1 MTEGLE
7 LQTAYAQTVRD
18 HDGNKWIVYD
28 EAGTRIGALP
38 ACLSEQE
45 AMDALRFGRA
55 HELKAFN
62 YGAHAGRERA
72 ERAAQLRIDTLTL
85 QMDSLAGENLRL
97 ASILSQHPNF
107 TEGE

>member
-18 HDGNKWIVYD
+18 LDGNKWIVYRED
-28 EAGTRIGALP
+28 GERMGEFP
-38 ACLSEQE
+38 ACLSDQE
-45 AMDALRFGRA
+45 AMNMIHFGRE

-62 YGAHAGRERA
+62 VGANVGRERA
-72 ERAAQLRIDTLTL
+72 ERAAQLRLNTLTA
-85 QMDSLAGENLRL
+85 QMDALAEENVRL
-97 ASILSQHPNF
+97 ASILEAHLI